1 MAARKG
7 VTKEATKTATP
18 AAQGKKQAVIRAATS
33 AVNQAE
39 TQAATQA
46 ATRSTEGS
54 KPAASA
60 SALSP
65 SYQIH
70 ELMAESEALLGVKPE
85 VFAGALEGAAVET
98 LQVKEAKQLVEQF
111 LRKKVL

>member
-7 VTKEATKTATP
+7 VTKEATKTVTP
-18 AAQGKKQAVIRAATS
+18 AT
-33 AVNQAE
+33 
-39 TQAATQA
+39 
-46 ATRSTEGS
+46 
-54 KPAASA
+54 
-60 SALSP
+60 SP
-65 SYQIH
+65 SYPIH

-85 VFAGALEGAAVET
+85 VFAGALEGAAKET

>member
-7 VTKEATKTATP
+7 ATKEATKAATP
-18 AAQGKKQAVIRAATS
+18 ATQAKKQAVIGAANS
-33 AVNQAE
+33 VAKQAANQAE
-39 TQAATQA
+39 TQA

-60 SALSP
+60 STISP
-65 SYQIH
+65 SYPIH

-85 VFAGALEGAAVET
+85 VFAGALEGATKET